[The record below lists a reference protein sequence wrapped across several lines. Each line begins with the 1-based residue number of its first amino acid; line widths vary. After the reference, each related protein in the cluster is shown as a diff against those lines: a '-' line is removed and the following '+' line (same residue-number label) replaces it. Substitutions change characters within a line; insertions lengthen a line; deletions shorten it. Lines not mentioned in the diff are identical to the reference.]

1 MRCVMILP
9 VFCLTLTGGLTGCA
23 SVDRRACGP
32 GQQSTVSEMLYFGMA
47 KPTGGTVTAEEWA
60 AFLSTVVTPRFP
72 AGLTAWPASGQWR
85 GADGQIVRE
94 NSYVLNLL
102 HPAAAAADREVL
114 AIVAEYKRQ
123 FDQEA
128 VLRVRS
134 SVCTSL

>member
-1 MRCVMILP
+1 MRCVLILL
-9 VFCLTLTGGLTGCA
+9 VFSSTLTGCA
-23 SVDRRACGP
+23 ALDRHACGP
-32 GQQSTVSEMLYFGMA
+32 GEQSTVSDVLYFGMA

-60 AFLSTVVTPRFP
+60 TFLSTVVTPRFP

-85 GADGQIVRE
+85 GADGQVVRE
-94 NSYVLNLL
+94 DSYVLSLL
-102 HPAAAAADREVL
+102 HPAASSAEREIL